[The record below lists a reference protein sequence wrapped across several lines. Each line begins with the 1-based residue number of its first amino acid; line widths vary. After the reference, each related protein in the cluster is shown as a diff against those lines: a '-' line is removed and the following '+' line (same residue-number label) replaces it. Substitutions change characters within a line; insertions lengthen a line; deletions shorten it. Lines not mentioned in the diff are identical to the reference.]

1 MILAGV
7 LSDLKGKDVIVVLDG
22 DIVAQEVSD
31 CEAYLN
37 CIVDRMYFDDEGVF
51 EWVVEIA
58 Y

>member
-31 CEAYLN
+31 CEPFLN

>member
-7 LSDLKGKDVIVVLDG
+7 LDELKRKDVIVVLDG
-22 DIVAQEVSD
+22 DIVAQCVED

-51 EWVVEIA
+51 EYIVEISF
-58 Y
+58 